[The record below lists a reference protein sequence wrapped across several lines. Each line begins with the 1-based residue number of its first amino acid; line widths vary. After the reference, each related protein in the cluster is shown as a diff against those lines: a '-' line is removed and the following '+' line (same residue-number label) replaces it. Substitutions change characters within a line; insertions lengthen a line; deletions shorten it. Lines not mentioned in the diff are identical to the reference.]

1 LLRGSLLRKDFQ
13 DFTIKIKAIEKKE
26 NKVAYSGLSIYK
38 MKAAIE
44 YITKDKEAVEAFEK
58 YIQVYKGQKGKYAT
72 LKKLFLDNYKE
83 EYNALKIADMAE
95 VDRIAKEY
103 ADMGKTAA

>member
-1 LLRGSLLRKDFQ
+1 
-13 DFTIKIKAIEKKE
+13 
-26 NKVAYSGLSIYK
+26 